1 MLNSLAGKIV
11 LNSLAEMYDI
21 SSSLFWYKMLF
32 LVELCVAGSLIGG
45 KLKRRPNFVLRFV
58 LAIAALFV
66 ITFAL
71 PILSYSSFY
80 TSILFFVIFVLFL
93 GATKIFRD
101 ESWGSIIFCGCW
113 AYTVQHLSYQI
124 YTLIITAMGINVG
137 NIYTGDLASGEYSGL
152 SIAIFFEVYIGVY
165 VVVWGITR
173 LRLAKIES
181 LNLRK
186 WRLLVL
192 SGAMLFIDI
201 VINAFIVHDPT
212 AKSKFV
218 LSFFCIYGIMSCILM
233 LILQFSMIDREKL
246 ETELQIVETLWDKDK
261 KLYETRKEN
270 IEYINIKCHD
280 LRHRMRAI
288 RHKDHIDQS
297 ELKEIERAINI
308 YEETMKTGNEVVDIV
323 LSEES
328 IMCHNNNINLICV
341 VDGKL
346 LEFMQSGDLY
356 SLLQNSIHNAFD
368 AVKSVEDEACRII
381 RLTIKRIKEMVY
393 IGVENYCNNIEAIE
407 FRDGLPVSKG
417 DSRVHGFGMKSMLAI
432 VNKYEGT
439 MNIKAENGIFKLNIL
454 LPDKPSGETV

>member
-192 SGAMLFIDI
+192 SGAMLFIE
-201 VINAFIVHDPT
+201 
-212 AKSKFV
+212 KSF
-218 LSFFCIYGIMSCILM
+218 LS
-233 LILQFSMIDREKL
+233 
-246 ETELQIVETLWDKDK
+246 
-261 KLYETRKEN
+261 
-270 IEYINIKCHD
+270 
-280 LRHRMRAI
+280 
-288 RHKDHIDQS
+288 
-297 ELKEIERAINI
+297 
-308 YEETMKTGNEVVDIV
+308 
-323 LSEES
+323 
-328 IMCHNNNINLICV
+328 
-341 VDGKL
+341 
-346 LEFMQSGDLY
+346 
-356 SLLQNSIHNAFD
+356 
-368 AVKSVEDEACRII
+368 
-381 RLTIKRIKEMVY
+381 
-393 IGVENYCNNIEAIE
+393 
-407 FRDGLPVSKG
+407 
-417 DSRVHGFGMKSMLAI
+417 
-432 VNKYEGT
+432 
-439 MNIKAENGIFKLNIL
+439 
-454 LPDKPSGETV
+454 